1 MKGEYMPEEPA
12 HRERIPVA
20 AFVLSLLSGI
30 WMLMP
35 GIMLYVWRPEMID
48 GGMQGGWMWRHGMMH
63 GVTSMVWWPW
73 FGVIA
78 GVLVLIGAALLYSKP
93 RQSRSSGLVIVI
105 LAALNLFLGMGGFVA
120 SVLGIIG
127 GALALAWRPEPSTH

>member
-1 MKGEYMPEEPA
+1 MPEEPSHA
-12 HRERIPVA
+12 ERIPVA

-35 GIMLYVWRPEMID
+35 SIMLYAWHPDMID
-48 GGMQGGWMWRHGMMH
+48 GGMPGGWMWRHGMMH
-63 GVTSMVWWPW
+63 GATSRFWWPW
-73 FGVIA
+73 FGAIA
-78 GVLVLIGAALLYSKP
+78 GVVVLIGAVLLYSKP
-93 RQSRSSGLVIVI
+93 RQSRSSGLIIVI

-127 GALALAWRPEPSTH
+127 GALALAWRPEHSTN